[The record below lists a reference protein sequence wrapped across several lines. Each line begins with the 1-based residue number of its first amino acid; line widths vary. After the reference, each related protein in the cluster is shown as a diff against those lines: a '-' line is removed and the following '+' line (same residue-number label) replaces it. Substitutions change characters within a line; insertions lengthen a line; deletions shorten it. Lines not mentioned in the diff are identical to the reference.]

1 MFLPLWRSQTSG
13 KRDTIDKS
21 KIRQARGDPAMEEN
35 KVGVVGHRTYL
46 DRGLRVSCEVGGQ
59 AEPHRAQHAA
69 CVGDSWSYTPE
80 PSNPS
85 PAPGFP
91 IQGFPEDQSLL

>member
-1 MFLPLWRSQTSG
+1 MFLSLWRFQTSG

-59 AEPHRAQHAA
+59 CSRQ
-69 CVGDSWSYTPE
+69 TPE
-80 PSNPS
+80 V
-85 PAPGFP
+85 GKC
-91 IQGFPEDQSLL
+91 QSKNTMPLEQSKGQCGWKK